1 MQVVFE
7 VIFPVFGV
15 LVLGYA
21 AALSGKFS
29 AAANRGLSLFV
40 FNFALP
46 IMVFRA
52 IARAD
57 LPGQIPWGY
66 LVSYFIGAFVVF
78 GCAMVIARAFFGR
91 RPDEQGVLGLSA
103 AFYNGGMLGI
113 PLVLTAYGPAASV
126 PLFTLIACH
135 SLVILPPTTALI
147 EWGRGSHP
155 SFGKLLLTLI
165 KSILSTPLIWGL
177 MTGLCFALLEL
188 RLPQPVDVVAK
199 GMGDAAIPCAL
210 FALGAS
216 LRTYRL
222 GAHLLEPII
231 MVALKTL
238 VHPLLVW
245 LLATQVFHLSELWVA
260 VAVTLAALPT
270 GVTPYLF
277 AQRYKLCIDTAA
289 STIFISTLFSVL
301 TLSGL
306 LFLFEAR

>member
-1 MQVVFE
+1 MQIVFE
-7 VIFPVFGV
+7 VIFPIFGV
-15 LVLGYA
+15 LALGYA

-66 LVSYFIGAFVVF
+66 LVSYFVGAFIVF
-78 GCAMVIARAFFGR
+78 GCATLVSSTFFGR
-91 RPDEQGVLGLSA
+91 RRDEQGVLGLSA

-113 PLVLTAYGPAASV
+113 PLILTAYGPAASV

-165 KSILSTPLIWGL
+165 KSILGTPLIWGL
-177 MTGLCFALLEL
+177 VTGLCFALLEIK
-188 RLPQPVDVVAK
+188 LPQPIDVVAK
-199 GMGDAAIPCAL
+199 GMSDAAIPCAL

-216 LRTYRL
+216 LRAYRL
-222 GAHLLEPII
+222 GKHLLEPVV
-231 MVALKTL
+231 MVGLKTL

-245 LLATQVFHLSELWVA
+245 LLATQVFRLADLWVA

-277 AQRYKLCIDTAA
+277 AQRYKLCIETAA
-289 STIFISTLFSVL
+289 STIFISTMFSIF
-301 TLSGL
+301 TLSGIL
-306 LFLFEAR
+306 YLFEAR